1 MKTTHTLIAIAAAVF
16 ALNAG
21 AADAQLYGKPAPASA
36 AQRKIEIKP
45 DSKNIRVTNGETVT
59 FSIDGKPFTWTFQLY
74 QQEGVV
80 ALAAILPQ
88 ELHADG
94 VKVYVDADPTYR

>member
-1 MKTTHTLIAIAAAVF
+1 MKTTHTLIAIAATVF

-21 AADAQLYGKPAPASA
+21 AADAQQYGKPAPASA

-45 DSKNIRVTNGETVT
+45 GGNDPANLRVQIVT
-59 FSIDGKPFTWTFQLY
+59 FNIDGKPFTWTFQLY

-80 ALAAILPQ
+80 ALTAILPQ

-94 VKVYVDADPTYR
+94 VKVYVGADPTYR